1 MSDFNSL
8 VQYTV
13 ENISRP
19 VKYIIYKLTEFIR
32 VVDKFVFRQIPAGAA
47 SGYATIEKIEG
58 NTVKFNQL
66 VQNGDFSQAALLNN
80 SAFYEKI

>member
-32 VVDKFVFRQIPAGAA
+32 VVDKFVFRQDPAGAA
-47 SGYATIEKIEG
+47 CEHKHTYYGCTYAD
-58 NTVKFNQL
+58 NDLQ
-66 VQNGDFSQAALLNN
+66 
-80 SAFYEKI
+80 